1 MLSPLRRERGG
12 AAGGAS
18 GGRCVPGARGAS
30 APPLRDAGRS
40 SVAIIGPQIFV
51 PSSGP
56 TCGPRCPR
64 LNRVHTSCPPQGL
77 WCPRAAV
84 PAVAPPQRA
93 APGGRAFSAPSPLAV
108 MAALLLLLLQLLAC
122 CRRSSA
128 ASPVRLQPSPLRV
141 SCPGPHGQVFQ
152 RQDDEHRVS
161 CLWNS
166 TVTLHYQPAPGAG
179 LEVEGEEGQ
188 PPSPPCCLWYLNAAS
203 LRNISR
209 WSGQVVLQTEAP
221 SPGASSLLTVQCSS
235 ASCAAPG
242 CFHRN
247 VSVEI
252 AEQDMRLFVLWP
264 QTRVIQVWQPVEL
277 GWCARLKSA
286 GWQYRFSS
294 RGGVPSTLL
303 LPSSEHQDT
312 ASPAVYPAAEL
323 QQTCATYYS
332 YRLTVRY
339 RHPGIHVALVSV
351 EQMPHISL
359 NLSLKVEP
367 DLVRVLSI
375 SSKLLSVPQQPLSL
389 SWWLQPLTLST
400 LAYRLVDTQA
410 IGGWLCSYSPF
421 TLPSNFCAISTPQS
435 LDEIVVA
442 SVYFHVDGKRFEELM
457 GELHLLN
464 GTLSL
469 TAGKETPI
477 HVNLSPGKTNSSTHI
492 FRYNQG
498 TFYTSKDNNSTFST
512 DRPNTHTVFYQYKE
526 LSYLLTIEFLA
537 LQWYKFKMYLYMNQK
552 RALIRSLAER
562 DLDIHVF
569 SSGRPSFLQKFS
581 YLVWFIPAQH
591 PMLQCEWTFY
601 LQLFGTK
608 KDHIVQ
614 TSTYTYNDHVKNA
627 TRFVRRS
634 ALPFDAEKYTGF
646 VAKVNC
652 TSSAPTPALL
662 SVRVNNSTAKTI
674 EAPVVCEKK
683 ECRISTCWIDRPDDR
698 TRVLYKKRA
707 LEFFLFVRLDVD
719 CHVGISIKPLWHV
732 YPAKDLKTEPDWS
745 KPVNTS
751 GMFGVKM
758 IHLTVPANYLDYGLY
773 LFYFAVEVVPIRTS
787 IVLKEYDM
795 IYVQIERADLLVNI
809 LGGSVRTVG
818 FSERW
823 TLDGSGSSDPDSQE
837 GQLIYTWY
845 CTKDP
850 ADYRTMK
857 FKWKNRCH
865 PSQKDLRWITPS
877 GPIQTIPP
885 ESLPGNTLYY
895 FRLVI
900 QKGRRTAYADQVVE
914 IDPGPPLILDVKC
927 LENCGSS
934 LIPTERF
941 ALSGK
946 CSNCKPSN
954 KPLYYWSL
962 FSDTSQEIN
971 FDWSSKT
978 STGRSGAYLSIHAL
992 TFTKPAYQS
1001 YVLHL
1006 SVTTW
1011 DGRSSSFRKPFSV
1024 NTPPQA
1030 GRCNIR
1036 PRYGFAFQ
1044 TKFVVRCRGFSDSH
1058 LPLTYKV
1065 IVASNVPQTTTVT
1078 SVVENTFGTILYFGS
1093 EPKTPPSLLPLGLP
1107 SRWYRLTLYVQ
1118 IRDSFGSFTQ
1128 VSLRAYVRRPPRTQ
1142 SLSGVFHELL
1152 VSAGRLSMSTSAEQI
1167 GDRLR
1172 AGYLVYLAASLL
1184 NYIKNTPIV
1193 QLPQAQLRETVV
1205 KTALNISVNSIMEV
1219 NQVVAVISE
1228 VTESVEKM
1236 NVRSQDLAIGKLTE
1250 VTGILKRQR
1259 SQIHWS
1265 EGAEIQTTG
1274 ILRCLSNVLRADLLH
1289 LKNVSAD
1296 GIQHV
1301 FSIMEGVTDVIFW
1314 GKVPEEIETLIET
1327 GHWNI
1332 TLKKN
1337 EAWDIKNYFPATDTC
1352 HNCFYPM
1359 VGKGNGGG
1367 VAPDTVFSTAIFEF
1381 DESPFPWLG
1390 YTSDIISMV
1399 MGFKIA
1405 ESKTNG
1411 DLVPITPERADFFLA
1426 RKGGVA
1432 TFYLVM
1438 GPDKTE
1444 TYTTGGFHFEINETA
1459 TSMYFQIMTKLKVT
1473 FKVLIFTGTNL
1484 TDAQLVASFAAF
1496 HNMPTV
1502 ATGNKTIIEEC
1513 SVEGPYI
1520 VCLPKSLLT
1529 IIVQQSGVDAQN
1541 ISVVLQTDYILRYP
1555 NQRVVSIYIFNDQC
1569 LFLNGVGSEWSKD
1582 PCVIGPLTN
1591 WEKVHCI
1598 CVSMRRR
1605 RSVAALPAPSIK
1617 FLAAKV
1623 VVLPNAVDLGR
1634 NLIADIPKNPLT
1646 LITVLC
1652 IFVIYLLLCCWAI
1665 RRDRIE
1671 KEIKYIIVLPDNEA
1685 SDEGSFLVTLYT
1697 GSRWNAGT
1705 KAEVFLQLI
1714 GQYGRSK
1721 FRCLWHQP
1729 SPAFQRGSIDCFLI
1743 TTTKN
1748 LGDIRSF
1755 KIRLNNDSISPTWFL
1770 SRAEIEDM
1778 STRKV
1783 WFFLCR
1789 KWLFLDKNNPSHAW
1803 KFSVTDPQIPLPK
1816 FDYFLINFN
1825 RRLTEYHLWLSIF
1838 APVIA
1843 GGFTRFQR
1851 LSTFLAVILF
1861 TLLVNIMFFNADKN
1875 DEAPVY
1881 LRYLRSIAVGIECA
1895 LLTLPVEM
1903 LLIALFKYSQKDP
1916 PPVVTKMYPKVDS
1929 RYWNNCIISEKDAN
1943 VIETPEQMTPV
1954 NSPQMGRRSQKSSS
1968 NVMEGGIFSKVRRLS
1983 TTIRQLRKIPDTE
1996 PLLWWWCVPV
2006 AWGLVLTITVLS
2018 SFFIVLYG
2026 LSYGYQTSREW
2037 LIASGTSFLQNV
2049 CFNSI
2054 LKSLLFSAMSTIRP
2068 RYFEDIRWVTQEKH
2082 VEINSAEETHS
2093 RIRPRKSEDTK
2104 QVTQEKDV
2112 EINSAEE
2119 TQRDET

>member
-1 MLSPLRRERGG
+1 
-12 AAGGAS
+12 
-18 GGRCVPGARGAS
+18 
-30 APPLRDAGRS
+30 
-40 SVAIIGPQIFV
+40 
-51 PSSGP
+51 
-56 TCGPRCPR
+56 
-64 LNRVHTSCPPQGL
+64 
-77 WCPRAAV
+77 
-84 PAVAPPQRA
+84 
-93 APGGRAFSAPSPLAV
+93 
-108 MAALLLLLLQLLAC
+108 MAALFLLLLQLLAC
-122 CRRSSA
+122 CRRGSA
-128 ASPVRLQPSPLRV
+128 ASPVRLRPSPLRV

-152 RQDDEHRVS
+152 RQDNEHRVS

-179 LEVEGEEGQ
+179 LEGEGEVGQ
-188 PPSPPCCLWYLNAAS
+188 PSSPPCCLWYLNADS

-235 ASCAAPG
+235 ASCAAPE

-264 QTRVIQVWQPVEL
+264 QTRVIQAWQPVEL
-277 GWCARLKSA
+277 GWCARLKSTS
-286 GWQYRFSS
+286 WQYRFSS
-294 RGGVPSTLL
+294 RGGVPSTVL
-303 LPSSEHQDT
+303 LPSSDHRDIT
-312 ASPAVYPAAEL
+312 SPDVYPTVEL
-323 QQTCATYYS
+323 QETCATYYS
-332 YRLTVRY
+332 YRLTARY
-339 RHPGIHVALVSV
+339 RHAGIHVALVSI

-359 NLSLKVEP
+359 SLSLKVEP
-367 DLVRVLSI
+367 DLVHVLSI

-410 IGGWLCSYSPF
+410 IGGWLCSYSSF
-421 TLPSNFCAISTPQS
+421 TLPSNFCAVSTPQS
-435 LDEIVVA
+435 LDETVVA
-442 SVYFHVDGKRFEELM
+442 SVYFHADGKRFEELM
-457 GELHLLN
+457 GELHLFN

-477 HVNLSPGKTNSSTHI
+477 HVNLCPGKTNSSTYI

-498 TFYTSKDNNSTFST
+498 TFYTSKDKTSTFSS

-569 SSGRPSFLQKFS
+569 SSGHPSFLQNFS
-581 YLVWFIPAQH
+581 YLVWFIPVQH

-614 TSTYTYNDHVKNA
+614 SSMYTYNDHVKNA

-662 SVRVNNSTAKTI
+662 SVRVNNRTAKTI

-683 ECRISTCWIDRPDDR
+683 ECRIVTCLIQRP
-698 TRVLYKKRA
+698 TPQSIILYKKKA
-707 LEFFLFVRLDVD
+707 LEFFLYVKLKVD
-719 CHVGISIKPLWHV
+719 CHTGISIKPLWQV
-732 YPAKDLKTEPDWS
+732 YLAKDTKSEPDWS

-751 GMFGVKM
+751 EMFGIRM
-758 IHLTVPANYLDYGLY
+758 IHLTVPANTLDYGLY
-773 LFYFAVEVVPIRTS
+773 LFYFTAEVLLVRTS
-787 IVLKEYDM
+787 TVLKAHDM
-795 IYVQIERADLLVNI
+795 VYVQIERADLVVNI
-809 LGGSVRTVG
+809 SGGSVRTVK
-818 FSERW
+818 FSESW

-837 GQLIYTWY
+837 GPMIFTWY
-845 CTKDP
+845 CTKDL
-850 ADYRTMK
+850 ADYQTMK

-865 PSQKDLRWITPS
+865 PFQKDLRWVTPS

-885 ESLPGNTLYY
+885 ESLPGSTLYY

-900 QKGRRTAYADQVVE
+900 QKGRRMAYADQVIE
-914 IDPGPPLILDVKC
+914 IDPGPPLVLDVKC
-927 LENCGSS
+927 IENCGTS

-941 ALSGK
+941 VMSGK

-971 FDWSSKT
+971 FDWASKT
-978 STGRSGAYLSIHAL
+978 STGRSGAYLSIHAM
-992 TFTKPAYQS
+992 TFLKPEYPT
-1001 YVLHL
+1001 YILYL

-1011 DGRSSSFRKPFSV
+1011 DGRSTSFRKPFAV
-1024 NTPPQA
+1024 NTPPRA

-1044 TKFVVRCRGFSDSH
+1044 TKFVVKCRGFSDSH

-1065 IVASNVPQTTTVT
+1065 IVASNVPQTTTVS

-1093 EPKTPPSLLPLGLP
+1093 EPKTPPSFLPLGVP

-1118 IRDSFGSFTQ
+1118 VRDAFRAFTQ
-1128 VSLRAYVRRPPRTQ
+1128 VSLRAYVRKPLTTH
-1142 SLSGVFHELL
+1142 SLVRVFHDLL
-1152 VSAGRLSMSTSAEQI
+1152 DSASLLSMSASAQLT

-1172 AGYLVYLAASLL
+1172 AGYMTYLAASLL
-1184 NYIKNTPIV
+1184 NYIKNTPVV
-1193 QLPQAQLRETVV
+1193 QLPQAEFRETVV
-1205 KTALNISVNSIMEV
+1205 KTALNISVNSIMEI

-1228 VTESVEKM
+1228 ITESVEKM
-1236 NVRSQDLAIGKLTE
+1236 NVRSQDLVIGKLTE

-1265 EGAEIQTTG
+1265 EGAEIQTSG
-1274 ILRCLSNVLRADLLH
+1274 ILRCLSNVLRADLLP
-1289 LKNVSAD
+1289 LKNVSAN

-1301 FSIMEGVTDVIFW
+1301 FSIMEGVTDVVFW
-1314 GKVPEEIETLIET
+1314 GKVPQETETLIET

-1337 EAWDIKNYFPATDTC
+1337 EAWNITKYLLETDSC
-1352 HNCFYPM
+1352 LDCFYP
-1359 VGKGNGGG
+1359 VLRKGESSGP
-1367 VAPDTVFSTAIFEF
+1367 APDTVFSTAIFEF

-1390 YTSDIISMV
+1390 YTEDIISMV
-1399 MGFKIA
+1399 MGFKMA
-1405 ESKTNG
+1405 ETKTDG
-1411 DLVPITPERADFFLA
+1411 DLVPFMPERADIFLA

-1432 TFYLVM
+1432 TFNLLM

-1444 TYTTGGFHFEINETA
+1444 TYTTGGFLFEIIESP

-1473 FKVLIFTGTNL
+1473 FKVLVFTGTNL
-1484 TDAQLVASFAAF
+1484 TDAQPVASFIAF
-1496 HNMPTV
+1496 HNRKTV
-1502 ATGNKTIIEEC
+1502 ASGNETIMDDC
-1513 SVEGPYI
+1513 SVKGPYI

-1529 IIVQQSGVDAQN
+1529 TIVQESGADAQN
-1541 ISVVLQTDYILRYP
+1541 ITVILQTDYILRYP
-1555 NQRVVSIYIFNDQC
+1555 NQKMVSIYIFNDQC
-1569 LFLNGVGSEWSKD
+1569 LFLNGVESQWSKD
-1582 PCVIGPLTN
+1582 TCVIGPLTN

-1598 CVSMRRR
+1598 CISMRYR
-1605 RSVAALPAPSIK
+1605 RSLSALPAPSIR

-1623 VVLPNAVDLGR
+1623 IVLPNTIDLGR
-1634 NLIADIPKNPLT
+1634 NLIADIPKNALT

-1652 IFVIYLLLCCWAI
+1652 IFIIFLLLCCWAI
-1665 RRDRIE
+1665 RRDRAE
-1671 KEIKYIIVLPDNEA
+1671 REIKYIIVLPDNEA

-1705 KAEVFLQLI
+1705 TAEVFLQLI

-1743 TTTKN
+1743 TTKKK
-1748 LGDIRSF
+1748 LGDISSF
-1755 KIRLNNDSISPTWFL
+1755 KIRLNNDGKSPTWFL
-1770 SRAEIEDM
+1770 SRAEVEDM

-1789 KWLFLDKNNPSHAW
+1789 KWLFLDKNNPSRAQ
-1803 KFSVTDPQIPLPK
+1803 KFSVTDPQTPLPK
-1816 FDYFLINFN
+1816 SDYFLIHFN

-1843 GGFTRFQR
+1843 GAFTRFQR
-1851 LSTFLAVILF
+1851 LSTFLAVLLF
-1861 TLLVNIMFFNADKN
+1861 TLLVNIMFFNAGKD
-1875 DEAPVY
+1875 DEAPIY
-1881 LRYLRSIAVGIECA
+1881 LRYVRSIAVGIECA

-1903 LLIALFKYSQKDP
+1903 LITLLFKYSQKDP
-1916 PPVVTKMYPKVDS
+1916 PPVMTKMYPKVDS

-1943 VIETPEQMTPV
+1943 VIDTQEDTTPV
-1954 NSPQMGRRSQKSSS
+1954 NSPEMDERSQKSSS
-1968 NVMEGGIFSKVRRLS
+1968 NVLEGGILSKVRSLS
-1983 TTIRQLRKIPDTE
+1983 ATIRQLRKIPDTE
-1996 PLLWWWCVPV
+1996 PLLCWCCVPL

-2049 CFNSI
+2049 LLNSI
-2054 LKSLLFSAMSTIRP
+2054 LKSLLFSALSTIRP
-2068 RYFEDIRWVTQEKH
+2068 RYCEDIRWVTQEKH
-2082 VEINSAEETHS
+2082 VEINSAEETQSTVH
-2093 RIRPRKSEDTK
+2093 PRHTEDTTRE
-2104 QVTQEKDV
+2104 TQEKPA
-2112 EINSAEE
+2112 EINSAEQ
-2119 TQRDET
+2119 TL

>member
-1 MLSPLRRERGG
+1 
-12 AAGGAS
+12 
-18 GGRCVPGARGAS
+18 
-30 APPLRDAGRS
+30 
-40 SVAIIGPQIFV
+40 
-51 PSSGP
+51 
-56 TCGPRCPR
+56 
-64 LNRVHTSCPPQGL
+64 
-77 WCPRAAV
+77 
-84 PAVAPPQRA
+84 
-93 APGGRAFSAPSPLAV
+93 
-108 MAALLLLLLQLLAC
+108 MAALLLLLQLLAC
-122 CRRSSA
+122 CRQGSA

-152 RQDDEHRVS
+152 RQDNEHRVS

-166 TVTLHYQPAPGAG
+166 TVTLQYQPAPGAG

-188 PPSPPCCLWYLNAAS
+188 PASPPCCLWYLNSAS
-203 LRNISR
+203 VRNISR

-235 ASCAAPG
+235 ASCAAPE

-252 AEQDMRLFVLWP
+252 AEQDLRLFVLRP

-312 ASPAVYPAAEL
+312 TSPAVYPTAEL

-339 RHPGIHVALVSV
+339 RHPGIHVALVSI
-351 EQMPHISL
+351 EQMPHVSL
-359 NLSLKVEP
+359 NLSLEVEP
-367 DLVRVLSI
+367 DLVHVLSI

-410 IGGWLCSYSPF
+410 VGGWLCSYSSF

-442 SVYFHVDGKRFEELM
+442 SVYFHVDGKGFEELT
-457 GELHLLN
+457 GQLHLLN

-477 HVNLSPGKTNSSTHI
+477 HVSLCPGKTNSSTYI
-492 FRYNQG
+492 FRYKQG

-512 DRPNTHTVFYQYKE
+512 DCPNTYTVFYQYKE

-562 DLDIHVF
+562 DLDVHVF
-569 SSGRPSFLQKFS
+569 SSGHPSFLQNFS

-608 KDHIVQ
+608 KDHVVQ
-614 TSTYTYNDHVKNA
+614 SSMYTYSDHVKNV

-652 TSSAPTPALL
+652 ASRAPTSALL
-662 SVRVNNSTAKTI
+662 SVRVNSRTAKTI
-674 EAPVVCEKK
+674 EAPVACEQR
-683 ECRISTCWIDRPDDR
+683 ECRILRCWIQRPDPR
-698 TRVLYKKRA
+698 SIILYKKRA
-707 LEFFLFVRLDVD
+707 LEFFLFVRLHVD
-719 CHVGISIKPLWHV
+719 CHIGYSIKPSWEV
-732 YPAKDLKTEPDWS
+732 YPARDTKTEPDWS

-751 GMFGVKM
+751 SMFGVKM
-758 IHLTVPANYLDYGLY
+758 IHLTIPANTLDYGLY
-773 LFYFAVEVVPIRTS
+773 LFYFTAEVSLIRTS
-787 IVLKEYDM
+787 TVLNARDM
-795 IYVQIERADLLVNI
+795 IYVQIERADLVVNI
-809 LGGSVRTVG
+809 SGGSVRTVG

-837 GQLIYTWY
+837 GPLLFTWY
-845 CTKDP
+845 CTKDS
-850 ADYRTMK
+850 ADYQTMK
-857 FKWKNRCH
+857 FKPKNRCH
-865 PSQKDLRWITPS
+865 PLQKDLRWITPS
-877 GPIQTIPP
+877 GPIQTVPP
-885 ESLPGNTLYY
+885 ESLPGSTLYY
-895 FRLVI
+895 FRLEI
-900 QKGRRTAYADQVVE
+900 QKGTRKAYADQVVE

-927 LENCGSS
+927 IENCGRS

-941 ALSGK
+941 AISGK

-962 FSDTSQEIN
+962 FSDSSKEIN
-971 FDWSSKT
+971 FDWDSKT
-978 STGRSGAYLSIHAL
+978 STGRFGAYLSIHAL
-992 TFTKPAYQS
+992 TFTKPAYES
-1001 YVLHL
+1001 YELRL

-1011 DGRSSSFRKPFSV
+1011 DGRSASFKKPFAINS
-1024 NTPPQA
+1024 PPEV

-1036 PRYGFAFQ
+1036 PRHGFAFQ
-1044 TKFVVRCRGFSDSH
+1044 TKFVVKCRGFSDSH

-1065 IVASNVPQTTTVT
+1065 IVASNVPQTTTVS

-1093 EPKTPPSLLPLGLP
+1093 EPKTPPSFLPLGLP
-1107 SRWYRLTLYVQ
+1107 SRWYRLILYVQ
-1118 IRDSFGSFTQ
+1118 VRDSFGSFTQ
-1128 VSLRAYVRRPPRTQ
+1128 VSLRAYVRNPLSTR
-1142 SLSGVFHELL
+1142 SLPAVFHELL
-1152 VSAGRLSMSTSAEQI
+1152 ASASRLSMSTSAQQI

-1184 NYIKNTPIV
+1184 NCIKNTPIV
-1193 QLPQAQLRETVV
+1193 LLPQAQFRETVV
-1205 KTALNISVNSIMEV
+1205 KAALNISVNSIMEV

-1228 VTESVEKM
+1228 LTEAVEKM
-1236 NVRSQDLAIGKLTE
+1236 HAMSQDLAIGKLTE

-1259 SQIHWS
+1259 TQTNWS
-1265 EGAEIQTTG
+1265 EGAEIQTSG
-1274 ILRCLSNVLRADLLH
+1274 ILRCLSNVLSGDVLH
-1289 LKNVSAD
+1289 LKNVSEN

-1301 FSIMEGVTDVIFW
+1301 FSIMEGVTDVVFW

-1332 TLKKN
+1332 TLKKK
-1337 EAWDIKNYFPATDTC
+1337 EAWNISNYLPATDTC

-1359 VGKGNGGG
+1359 LGKGNDSG
-1367 VAPDTVFSTAIFEF
+1367 AALDTVFSTAVFEF
-1381 DESPFPWLG
+1381 DESPFPWLD

-1399 MGFKIA
+1399 MGFKVA
-1405 ESKTNG
+1405 ETKANE
-1411 DLVPITPERADFFLA
+1411 DLVPIMPERADIFLA

-1432 TFYLVM
+1432 TFNLLM

-1444 TYTTGGFHFEINETA
+1444 AYTTGGFNFEINHTA
-1459 TSMYFQIMTKLKVT
+1459 TSVYFQIMTKLKVT
-1473 FKVLIFTGTNL
+1473 FKVLIFEGTNL
-1484 TDAQLVASFAAF
+1484 TDAQPVASFSAF

-1502 ATGNKTIIEEC
+1502 ANGNETIIADC
-1513 SVEGPYI
+1513 SVTGPYI
-1520 VCLPKSLLT
+1520 VCLPKDLLT
-1529 IIVQQSGVDAQN
+1529 TLAQKNGVDTQN
-1541 ISVVLQTDYILRYP
+1541 ISVVLETHYILRYP
-1555 NQRVVSIYIFNDQC
+1555 NQKVVSIYIFNDQC
-1569 LFLNGVGSEWSKD
+1569 LFLNGVGSEWSRD

-1598 CVSMRRR
+1598 CISAMRSR
-1605 RSVAALPAPSIK
+1605 RSVPALPAPSIK

-1623 VVLPNAVDLGR
+1623 IVLPNTVDLGR

-1646 LITVLC
+1646 LVTVLL
-1652 IFVIYLLLCCWAI
+1652 IFVVFLLLCCWAI

-1671 KEIKYIIVLPDNEA
+1671 REIKYIIILPDNEA

-1729 SPAFQRGSIDCFLI
+1729 SPAFRRGSIDCFLI

-1755 KIRLNNDSISPTWFL
+1755 KVMLNNDGASPTWFL
-1770 SRAEIEDM
+1770 SRAEVEDM

-1789 KWLFLDKNNPSHAW
+1789 KWLCLDKNNPSRTW
-1803 KFSVTDPQIPLPK
+1803 KFSVTDPQTPLPK

-1851 LSTFLAVILF
+1851 LSTFLAVLLF
-1861 TLLVNIMFFNADKN
+1861 TLLVNIMFFNAEKN
-1875 DEAPVY
+1875 DEAPIY

-1903 LLIALFKYSQKDP
+1903 LIITLFKYSQKDP

-1943 VIETPEQMTPV
+1943 VIDTEEETTV
-1954 NSPQMGRRSQKSSS
+1954 NSPQVGKRSQKSSS
-1968 NVMEGGIFSKVRRLS
+1968 NVLEGGIFSKGRRLS
-1983 TTIRQLRKIPDTE
+1983 ATIRQLRKIPDSE
-1996 PLLWWWCVPV
+1996 PLLWWWCVPL

-2049 CFNSI
+2049 FFNSI
-2054 LKSLLFSAMSTIRP
+2054 LKSLLFSAMSTMRP
-2068 RYFEDIRWVTQEKH
+2068 RYSEDIRWVTQEK
-2082 VEINSAEETHS
+2082 
-2093 RIRPRKSEDTK
+2093 R
-2104 QVTQEKDV
+2104 V

-2119 TQRDET
+2119 TQRGS

>member
-1 MLSPLRRERGG
+1 
-12 AAGGAS
+12 
-18 GGRCVPGARGAS
+18 
-30 APPLRDAGRS
+30 
-40 SVAIIGPQIFV
+40 
-51 PSSGP
+51 
-56 TCGPRCPR
+56 
-64 LNRVHTSCPPQGL
+64 
-77 WCPRAAV
+77 
-84 PAVAPPQRA
+84 
-93 APGGRAFSAPSPLAV
+93 
-108 MAALLLLLLQLLAC
+108 MAALLLLLLPLLAC
-122 CRRSSA
+122 CRRGSA
-128 ASPVRLQPSPLRV
+128 ASSVRLRPSPLRV
-141 SCPGPHGQVFQ
+141 SCPGPYGQVFQ
-152 RQDDEHRVS
+152 RQDNEHRVS

-166 TVTLHYQPAPGAG
+166 TVTLHYQPAPGVG
-179 LEVEGEEGQ
+179 LEGEGEVGQ
-188 PPSPPCCLWYLNAAS
+188 PSSPPCCLWYLNAAS

-235 ASCAAPG
+235 ASCAAPA

-264 QTRVIQVWQPVEL
+264 QTRVVQAWQPVEL

-303 LPSSEHQDT
+303 LPSSEHRDIT
-312 ASPAVYPAAEL
+312 SPDVYPTVEL

-339 RHPGIHVALVSV
+339 RHPGIHIALVSI

-359 NLSLKVEP
+359 SLSLKVEP
-367 DLVRVLSI
+367 DLVHVLSI

-410 IGGWLCSYSPF
+410 MGGWVCSYSSF

-435 LDEIVVA
+435 LDETVVA

-477 HVNLSPGKTNSSTHI
+477 HINLCPGKTNSSTYI

-498 TFYTSKDNNSTFST
+498 TFYTSKDNNGTFSS

-552 RALIRSLAER
+552 RALVRSLAER
-562 DLDIHVF
+562 DLDVHVF
-569 SSGRPSFLQKFS
+569 SSGRPSFLQNFS

-601 LQLFGTK
+601 LQLFGAK

-614 TSTYTYNDHVKNA
+614 SSTYTYNDHVKNA

-662 SVRVNNSTAKTI
+662 SVRVNNRTAKTI

-683 ECRISTCWIDRPDDR
+683 ECRILRCWIQRPNPR
-698 TRVLYKKRA
+698 SIILYKKKA
-707 LEFFLFVRLDVD
+707 LEFFLFVKLNID
-719 CHVGISIKPLWHV
+719 CHIGISIKPLWQV
-732 YPAKDLKTEPDWS
+732 YPAKDTKSEPDWS

-751 GMFGVKM
+751 EMFGIKM
-758 IHLTVPANYLDYGLY
+758 IHLTVPANTLDYGLY
-773 LFYFAVEVVPIRTS
+773 LFYFTAEVVPVRTS
-787 IVLKEYDM
+787 IVLKAHDM
-795 IYVQIERADLLVNI
+795 IYVQIERADLMVNI
-809 LGGSVRTVG
+809 SGGSVRTVK
-818 FSERW
+818 FSESW

-837 GQLIYTWY
+837 GPMIFTWY
-845 CTKDP
+845 CTKDL
-850 ADYRTMK
+850 ADYQTMK

-865 PSQKDLRWITPS
+865 PFQKDLRWITPS

-885 ESLPGNTLYY
+885 ESLPGGTLYY

-900 QKGRRTAYADQVVE
+900 QKGRRTAYADQVIEV
-914 IDPGPPLILDVKC
+914 DPGPPLVLDVKC
-927 LENCGSS
+927 IENCGTS

-941 ALSGK
+941 VLSGK

-971 FDWSSKT
+971 FDWASKT
-978 STGRSGAYLSIHAL
+978 STGRSGAYLSIHAM
-992 TFTKPAYQS
+992 TFLKPEYPT
-1001 YVLHL
+1001 YILYL

-1011 DGRSSSFRKPFSV
+1011 DGRSTSFRKPFAV

-1044 TKFVVRCRGFSDSH
+1044 TKFVVKCRGFSDSH

-1065 IVASNVPQTTTVT
+1065 IVASNVPQTTTVS

-1093 EPKTPPSLLPLGLP
+1093 EPKTPPSFLPLGVP

-1118 IRDSFGSFTQ
+1118 VRDAFRAFTQ
-1128 VSLRAYVRRPPRTQ
+1128 VSLHAYVKNPLRTQ
-1142 SLSGVFHELL
+1142 SLVRIFHDLL
-1152 VSAGRLSMSTSAEQI
+1152 DSASLLSMSASAQLT

-1172 AGYLVYLAASLL
+1172 AGYLTYLAASLL

-1193 QLPQAQLRETVV
+1193 QLPQAEFRENVV
-1205 KTALNISVNSIMEV
+1205 KTALNISVNSIMEI

-1228 VTESVEKM
+1228 ITESVEKM

-1265 EGAEIQTTG
+1265 EGAEIQTSG
-1274 ILRCLSNVLRADLLH
+1274 ILRCLSNVLRADLLS
-1289 LKNVSAD
+1289 LKNVSAN

-1301 FSIMEGVTDVIFW
+1301 FSIMEGVTDVVFW
-1314 GKVPEEIETLIET
+1314 GKVPQETETLIET

-1337 EAWDIKNYFPATDTC
+1337 EAWNITNYLLETDTC
-1352 HNCFYPM
+1352 HDCFYP
-1359 VGKGNGGG
+1359 VLRKGESSGP
-1367 VAPDTVFSTAIFEF
+1367 APDTVFSTAIFEF

-1399 MGFKIA
+1399 MGFKMA
-1405 ESKTNG
+1405 ETKTDG
-1411 DLVPITPERADFFLA
+1411 DLVPFMPERADIFLA

-1432 TFYLVM
+1432 TFNLLM

-1444 TYTTGGFHFEINETA
+1444 TYTTGGFLFEISETP

-1473 FKVLIFTGTNL
+1473 FNVLVFTGTNL
-1484 TDAQLVASFAAF
+1484 TDAQPVASFIAF
-1496 HNMPTV
+1496 HNRKTV
-1502 ATGNKTIIEEC
+1502 ASGNETITDDC
-1513 SVEGPYI
+1513 SVKGPYI

-1529 IIVQQSGVDAQN
+1529 TIVQESGADAQN
-1541 ISVVLQTDYILRYP
+1541 ITVILQTDYILRYP
-1555 NQRVVSIYIFNDQC
+1555 NQKMVSIYIFNDQC
-1569 LFLNGVGSEWSKD
+1569 LFLNGVGSQWSKNT
-1582 PCVIGPLTN
+1582 CVIGPLTN

-1598 CVSMRRR
+1598 CISMRYR
-1605 RSVAALPAPSIK
+1605 RSLSALPAPSIR

-1623 VVLPNAVDLGR
+1623 VVLPNTIDLGR
-1634 NLIADIPKNPLT
+1634 NLIADIPKNALT

-1652 IFVIYLLLCCWAI
+1652 IFIIFLLLCCWAI
-1665 RRDRIE
+1665 RRDRAE

-1685 SDEGSFLVTLYT
+1685 SDEGNFLVTLYT
-1697 GSRWNAGT
+1697 GSRCNAGT

-1743 TTTKN
+1743 TTKKK
-1748 LGDIRSF
+1748 LGDISSF
-1755 KIRLNNDSISPTWFL
+1755 KIRLNNDGKSPTWFL
-1770 SRAEIEDM
+1770 SRAEVEDM

-1783 WFFLCR
+1783 CFFLCR
-1789 KWLFLDKNNPSHAW
+1789 KWLFLDKNNPSQAQ
-1803 KFSVTDPQIPLPK
+1803 KFSVTDPQRPLPK
-1816 FDYFLINFN
+1816 SDYFLIHFN

-1843 GGFTRFQR
+1843 GAFTRFQR
-1851 LSTFLAVILF
+1851 LSTFLAVLLF
-1861 TLLVNIMFFNADKN
+1861 TLLVNIMFFNAGKD
-1875 DEAPVY
+1875 DEAPIY
-1881 LRYLRSIAVGIECA
+1881 LRYVRSIAVGIECA

-1903 LLIALFKYSQKDP
+1903 LITLLFKYSQKDP

-1943 VIETPEQMTPV
+1943 VIDTQEDTTPV
-1954 NSPQMGRRSQKSSS
+1954 NSPEIGEKSQKSSS
-1968 NVMEGGIFSKVRRLS
+1968 NVLEGGILSKVRRLS
-1983 TTIRQLRKIPDTE
+1983 ATIRQLRKIPDTE
-1996 PLLWWWCVPV
+1996 PLLWWWCVPL

-2049 CFNSI
+2049 FFNSI

-2068 RYFEDIRWVTQEKH
+2068 RYCQDIRWVTQEKH
-2082 VEINSAEETHS
+2082 VEINSAEETQNTV
-2093 RIRPRKSEDTK
+2093 RPRRSEDTRWVTREK
-2104 QVTQEKDV
+2104 PVATNSAEETQSTVRPRHTEDTIRETQEKPA
-2112 EINSAEE
+2112 EIDSAEE
-2119 TQRDET
+2119 TQRDT